1 MDDYNLI
8 KKNYLNNYRDRLDKD
23 LKKSFYTVIE
33 EEVSL
38 ENFNYY
44 FSSSAVFSSNIE
56 GNNTDFNSFWK
67 YKKFNIPA
75 ISKEIK
81 EIDDLVTAYNFAKKN
96 ALSIRNILV
105 VHDILSKNFLIDPL
119 RGKFREQPVG
129 VYSGRH
135 LEYLAVEPQFVVKE
149 NKKLFED
156 IERLLNQNL
165 SIEESFY
172 YASFIHLVFAKIHPF
187 MDGNGRVSRLI
198 EKWFLASM
206 LGEKAWYIQSE
217 RYYFE
222 NRKNY
227 YHNIHLGV
235 NYYELNYDR
244 CLPFLL
250 MLPEALK

>member
-81 EIDDLVTAYNFAKKN
+81 
-96 ALSIRNILV
+96 
-105 VHDILSKNFLIDPL
+105 
-119 RGKFREQPVG
+119 
-129 VYSGRH
+129 
-135 LEYLAVEPQFVVKE
+135 
-149 NKKLFED
+149 KLFED

-187 MDGNGRVSRLI
+187 MDGNGRASRLI

-217 RYYFE
+217 KYYFE

-227 YHNIHLGV
+227 YQNIHLGV

-250 MLPEALK
+250 ILPEALK